1 MLQEAYIA
9 TIWTETGINPDCWHM
24 EENWNRHVHRF
35 CKGWGRGSLSHKIF
49 TINIFFKKYKK
60 RRRKRGNRI
69 SWTPL
74 TVVVVVEVGG
84 GAYTYNFPSFHFDLF
99 YTSPKIWGMEEGGGL
114 IIIQFS
120 ICRFEKEK
128 VCRGTHHPSP
138 TRTWEISIVQLQLL

>member
-1 MLQEAYIA
+1 MLQEAYIT

-49 TINIFFKKYKK
+49 SINIFFKKKCKK

-74 TVVVVVEVGG
+74 TVVVVVEVGEGRHIPITFLHSTSIYFTPPPKYG
-84 GAYTYNFPSFHFDLF
+84 G
-99 YTSPKIWGMEEGGGL
+99 WRRGGGL

-128 VCRGTHHPSP
+128 VCRGTHPP
-138 TRTWEISIVQLQLL
+138 PRQEPEK

>member
-9 TIWTETGINPDCWHM
+9 TIWTETGINPDCWYM

-35 CKGWGRGSLSHKIF
+35 CKGLGRGSLSHKIF
-49 TINIFFKKYKK
+49 TVNIFFKQIQK

-84 GAYTYNFPSFHFDLF
+84 GHIPITFLHILHLPQNIGD
-99 YTSPKIWGMEEGGGL
+99 GGGGGGL

-128 VCRGTHHPSP
+128 VCRGTHPPSP
-138 TRTWEISIVQLQLL
+138 RRTWEISIVQLL

>member
-1 MLQEAYIA
+1 MLQEAYIT

-84 GAYTYNFPSFHFDLF
+84 GHIPITFLHS
-99 YTSPKIWGMEEGGGL
+99 TSIYFTPPPKYGGWRRGGGL

-138 TRTWEISIVQLQLL
+138 TRTWEISIVQLL

>member
-1 MLQEAYIA
+1 MLQEAYIT

-84 GAYTYNFPSFHFDLF
+84 GHIPITFLHS
-99 YTSPKIWGMEEGGGL
+99 TSIYFTPPPKYGGWRRGGGL

-128 VCRGTHHPSP
+128 VCRGTHPPSP
-138 TRTWEISIVQLQLL
+138 TRTWEISIVQLL